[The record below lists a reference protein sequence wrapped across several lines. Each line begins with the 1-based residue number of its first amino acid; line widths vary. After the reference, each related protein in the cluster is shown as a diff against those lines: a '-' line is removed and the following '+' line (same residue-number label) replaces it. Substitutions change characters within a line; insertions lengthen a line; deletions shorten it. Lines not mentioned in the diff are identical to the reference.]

1 MNFIHQ
7 LVERVGFSIESIFR
21 YLFSLIPLFASDSSC
36 TSCVISAKLKY
47 IDCHKSA
54 VSSCS
59 LSVSVYRS
67 VGFVISLLSLLSFFS
82 FPSLLSFLPDICHSY
97 IELRCVC
104 VVCSFFFL
112 VFPTFHPFISSNSSS
127 TQLSSRPAPA
137 CHPLP
142 LLCLF
147 LFVLCSAFLH
157 LIAFHLTAPQTDDEL
172 SWQNGCKK

>member
-1 MNFIHQ
+1 MTFNHQ
-7 LVERVGFSIESIFR
+7 LVERVGFSVESIFR

-36 TSCVISAKLKY
+36 TSCVISAKLIY

-112 VFPTFHPFISSNSSS
+112 FFPTFILLSARTHHLLSYLPGQLLPVIPSPFSASSS
-127 TQLSSRPAPA
+127 SCCVLHFCTSLPSISQLPKS
-137 CHPLP
+137 
-142 LLCLF
+142 
-147 LFVLCSAFLH
+147 
-157 LIAFHLTAPQTDDEL
+157 TT
-172 SWQNGCKK
+172 N